1 MRIYILE
8 DMSIR
13 MEWFR
18 KTFHDCEIYHTDKV
32 KKACEDIE
40 NNEYD
45 LIFLDRDLGD
55 YKLTGEFVTDYMV
68 EKRLAQNSAIVIHSS
83 NEPARIRMKENLDVY
98 HKDVHIIPFTELY
111 NMKREDFKCHQK

>member
-1 MRIYILE
+1 MRIYVLE

-40 NNEYD
+40 NNKYD

-68 EKRLAQNSAIVIHSS
+68 DKQLAQNSIIVIHSS
-83 NEPARIRMKENLDVY
+83 NEPSRKRMKDNLNKY
-98 HKDVHIIPFTELY
+98 HKNVYIIPFTELY
-111 NMKREDFKCHQK
+111 NMNRDDFKCY